1 MKFNNHIYPLLKEY
15 NCVVIPNFGSFVC
28 RNISAKFSENHS
40 QLLPPNKEIVFNKN
54 LKENDGVLIKN
65 ISAIK
70 NISYSESEKKINSW
84 VRKINKKVNKGKT
97 ISFQNIGSLRKVDKN
112 FIFDPNLNSIF
123 LKSSYGLSAVDTLQ
137 VNKTKI
143 IKPSFNNTMLKYA
156 AVLILFVSISAISI
170 NSYFDSVKSFNENS
184 YSVANKEI
192 NKKIQRA
199 TFNISPAI
207 PLVTLPIEKKYG
219 NFHIIAGSFRFE
231 ENSLKMIDLLQKKG
245 FIEARKV
252 GVNQYGLIQ
261 IAYNS
266 YDSVE
271 QARAALE
278 LLRYSE
284 DENAWLLIKN

>member
-28 RNISAKFSENHS
+28 RNISAKFSENHT

-54 LKENDGVLIKN
+54 LKENDGVLIKT
-65 ISAIK
+65 ISDLR

-84 VRKINKKVNKGKT
+84 VKKINEKINSGKS
-97 ISFQNIGSLRKVDKN
+97 ISFQNIGLLRKVDKN
-112 FIFDPNLNSIF
+112 FIFEPNRNSIF
-123 LKSSYGLSAVDTLQ
+123 LKSSYGLSAVDSLE
-137 VNKTKI
+137 VNSTKV
-143 IKPSFNNTMLKYA
+143 IKPSFNNSMLKYA
-156 AVLILFVSISAISI
+156 AILILFVSFSAISI
-170 NSYFDSVKSFNENS
+170 NSYFNSVRSFNENS
-184 YSVANKEI
+184 YSIASKEI

-199 TFNISPAI
+199 TFNISPAV

-231 ENSLKMIDLLQKKG
+231 ENSLKMIELLQKKG
-245 FIEARKV
+245 FMEARKV

-271 QARAALE
+271 QARAALD
-278 LLRYSE
+278 LLRDSQ

>member
-28 RNISAKFSENHS
+28 RNISAKFSENHT

-54 LKENDGVLIKN
+54 LKENDGVLIKT
-65 ISAIK
+65 ISDLK

-84 VRKINKKVNKGKT
+84 VKKINKKINSGKS
-97 ISFQNIGSLRKVDKN
+97 ISFQNIGLLRKVDKN
-112 FIFDPNLNSIF
+112 FIFEPNRNSIF
-123 LKSSYGLSAVDTLQ
+123 LKSSYGLSAVDSLE
-137 VNKTKI
+137 VNSTKV
-143 IKPSFNNTMLKYA
+143 IKPYFNNSMLKYA
-156 AVLILFVSISAISI
+156 AILILFVSFSAISI
-170 NSYFDSVKSFNENS
+170 NSYFNSVRSFNENS
-184 YSVANKEI
+184 YSIASKEI

-199 TFNISPAI
+199 TFNISPAV

-231 ENSLKMIDLLQKKG
+231 ENSLKMIELLQKKG
-245 FIEARKV
+245 FMEARKV

-261 IAYNS
+261 VAYNS

-278 LLRYSE
+278 LLRDSQ

>member
-15 NCVVIPNFGSFVC
+15 DCVVIPNFGSFVS
-28 RNISAKFSENHS
+28 RNISAKFSENHT

-54 LKENDGVLIKN
+54 LKENDGVLIKT
-65 ISAIK
+65 ISDLK

-84 VRKINKKVNKGKT
+84 VKKINKKINSGKS
-97 ISFQNIGSLRKVDKN
+97 ISFQNIGLLRKVDKN
-112 FIFDPNLNSIF
+112 FIFEPNRNSIF
-123 LKSSYGLSAVDTLQ
+123 LKSSYGLSAVDSLE
-137 VNKTKI
+137 VNNTKV
-143 IKPSFNNTMLKYA
+143 IKPYFNNSMLKYA
-156 AVLILFVSISAISI
+156 AILILFVSFSAISI
-170 NSYFDSVKSFNENS
+170 NSYFNSVRSFNENS
-184 YSVANKEI
+184 YSIASKEI

-199 TFNISPAI
+199 TFNISPAV

-231 ENSLKMIDLLQKKG
+231 ENSLKMIELLQKKG
-245 FIEARKV
+245 FMEARKV

-261 IAYNS
+261 VAYNS

-278 LLRYSE
+278 LLRYSQ

>member
-28 RNISAKFSENHS
+28 RNISAKFSENHT
-40 QLLPPNKEIVFNKN
+40 QLLPPNKEIVFNKT
-54 LKENDGVLIKN
+54 LKENDGVLIKT
-65 ISAIK
+65 ISDQK

-84 VRKINKKVNKGKT
+84 VKKINKKINSGKS
-97 ISFQNIGSLRKVDKN
+97 ISFQNIGLLRKVDKN
-112 FIFDPNLNSIF
+112 FIFEPNRNSIF
-123 LKSSYGLSAVDTLQ
+123 LKSSYGLSAVDSLE
-137 VNKTKI
+137 VNSTKV
-143 IKPSFNNTMLKYA
+143 IKPYFNNSMLKYA
-156 AVLILFVSISAISI
+156 AILILFVSFSAISI
-170 NSYFDSVKSFNENS
+170 NSYFNSVRSFNENS
-184 YSVANKEI
+184 YSIASKEI

-199 TFNISPAI
+199 TFNISPAV

-231 ENSLKMIDLLQKKG
+231 ENSLKMIELLQKKG
-245 FIEARKV
+245 FMEARKV

-261 IAYNS
+261 VAYNS

-278 LLRYSE
+278 LLRDSQ

>member
-1 MKFNNHIYPLLKEY
+1 MKFNNHIYPLLKEF

-28 RNISAKFSENHS
+28 RNISAKFSENHT

-54 LKENDGVLIKN
+54 LKEIDGVLIKT
-65 ISAIK
+65 ISDLR

-84 VRKINKKVNKGKT
+84 VKKINKKINSGKS
-97 ISFQNIGSLRKVDKN
+97 ISFQNIGLLRKVDKN
-112 FIFDPNLNSIF
+112 FIFEPNRNSIF
-123 LKSSYGLSAVDTLQ
+123 LKSSYGLSAVDSLEI
-137 VNKTKI
+137 NNTKV

-156 AVLILFVSISAISI
+156 AILILFVSFSAISI
-170 NSYFDSVKSFNENS
+170 NSYFNYVKSFNENS
-184 YSVANKEI
+184 YSIASKEI

-199 TFNISPAI
+199 TFNISPAV

-245 FIEARKV
+245 FREARKV

-261 IAYNS
+261 VAYNS

-278 LLRYSE
+278 LLRDSQ

>member
-28 RNISAKFSENHS
+28 RNISAKFSENHT

-54 LKENDGVLIKN
+54 LKENDGVLIKT
-65 ISAIK
+65 ISDLR

-84 VRKINKKVNKGKT
+84 VKKINKKINSGKS
-97 ISFQNIGSLRKVDKN
+97 ISFQNIGLLRKVDKN
-112 FIFDPNLNSIF
+112 FIFEVNRNSIF
-123 LKSSYGLSAVDTLQ
+123 LKSSYGLLAVDSLE
-137 VNKTKI
+137 VNNTKV

-156 AVLILFVSISAISI
+156 AILILFVSFSAISI
-170 NSYFDSVKSFNENS
+170 NSYFNYVKSFNENS
-184 YSVANKEI
+184 YSIASKEI

-199 TFNISPAI
+199 TFNISPAV

-245 FIEARKV
+245 FREARKV

-261 IAYNS
+261 VAYNS

-278 LLRYSE
+278 LLRDSQ

>member
-1 MKFNNHIYPLLKEY
+1 MKFNNQIYPLLKEY
-15 NCVVIPNFGSFVC
+15 NCIVIPNFGSFVC

-65 ISAIK
+65 ISEIK
-70 NISYSESEKKINSW
+70 NIPYSESEKKINSW
-84 VRKINKKVNKGKT
+84 VKKVNKKINKGKS

-112 FIFDPNLNSIF
+112 FIFEPNINSIF
-123 LKSSYGLSAVDTLQ
+123 LKSSYGLSAVDTLP
-137 VNKTKI
+137 VNNTKI

-156 AVLILFVSISAISI
+156 AILILFVSLSAISI
-170 NSYFDSVKSFNENS
+170 NSYFESVKSFNENS
-184 YSVANKEI
+184 YSVASKEI

-252 GVNQYGLIQ
+252 GVNKYGLIQ

-278 LLRYSE
+278 LLRDSE
-284 DENAWLLIKN
+284 DQNAWLLIKN

>member
-28 RNISAKFSENHS
+28 RNISAKFSENHA

-54 LKENDGVLIKN
+54 LKENDGVLIKT
-65 ISAIK
+65 ISDLR

-84 VRKINKKVNKGKT
+84 VKKINEKINSGKS
-97 ISFQNIGSLRKVDKN
+97 ISFQNIGLLRKVDKN
-112 FIFDPNLNSIF
+112 FIFEPNRNSIF
-123 LKSSYGLSAVDTLQ
+123 LKSSYGLSAVDSLE
-137 VNKTKI
+137 VNSIKV

-156 AVLILFVSISAISI
+156 AILILFVSFSAISI
-170 NSYFDSVKSFNENS
+170 NSYFNSVKSFNENS
-184 YSVANKEI
+184 YSIASKEI

-199 TFNISPAI
+199 TFNISPAV

-245 FIEARKV
+245 FMEARKV

-261 IAYNS
+261 VAYNS

-278 LLRYSE
+278 LLRDSQ

>member
-28 RNISAKFSENHS
+28 RNISAKFSENHT

-54 LKENDGVLIKN
+54 LKENDGVLIKS
-65 ISAIK
+65 ISDLR

-84 VRKINKKVNKGKT
+84 VKKINKKINSGKS
-97 ISFQNIGSLRKVDKN
+97 ISFQNIGLLRKVDKN
-112 FIFDPNLNSIF
+112 FIFEVNRNSIF
-123 LKSSYGLSAVDTLQ
+123 LKSSYGLLAVDSLE
-137 VNKTKI
+137 VNNTKV

-156 AVLILFVSISAISI
+156 AILILFVSFSAISI
-170 NSYFDSVKSFNENS
+170 NSYFNYVKSFNENS
-184 YSVANKEI
+184 YSIASKEI

-199 TFNISPAI
+199 TFNISPAV

-245 FIEARKV
+245 FREARKV

-261 IAYNS
+261 VAYNS

-278 LLRYSE
+278 LLRDSQ

>member
-1 MKFNNHIYPLLKEY
+1 MKLNNHIYPLLKEY

-28 RNISAKFSENHS
+28 RNISAKFSENHT

-54 LKENDGVLIKN
+54 LKKNDGVLIKT
-65 ISAIK
+65 ISDLR

-84 VRKINKKVNKGKT
+84 VKKINKKINSGKS
-97 ISFQNIGSLRKVDKN
+97 ISFQNIGLLRKVDKN
-112 FIFDPNLNSIF
+112 FIFEPNRNSIF
-123 LKSSYGLSAVDTLQ
+123 LKSSYGLSAVDSLEI
-137 VNKTKI
+137 NNTKV
-143 IKPSFNNTMLKYA
+143 IKPSFNSTMLKYA
-156 AVLILFVSISAISI
+156 AILILFASFSAISI

-184 YSVANKEI
+184 YSIASKEI

-199 TFNISPAI
+199 TFNISPAV

-245 FIEARKV
+245 FMEARKV

-261 IAYNS
+261 VAYNS
-266 YDSVE
+266 YDSD
-271 QARAALE
+271 L
-278 LLRYSE
+278 
-284 DENAWLLIKN
+284 

>member
-192 NKKIQRA
+192 NKKIQKA

>member
-28 RNISAKFSENHS
+28 RNISAKFSENHT

-54 LKENDGVLIKN
+54 LKENDGVLIKT
-65 ISAIK
+65 ISDLR

-84 VRKINKKVNKGKT
+84 VKKINKKINSGKS
-97 ISFQNIGSLRKVDKN
+97 ISFQNIGLLRKVDKN
-112 FIFDPNLNSIF
+112 FIFEPNRNSIF
-123 LKSSYGLSAVDTLQ
+123 LKSSYGLLAVDSLE
-137 VNKTKI
+137 VNKTKV

-156 AVLILFVSISAISI
+156 AILILFVSFSAISI
-170 NSYFDSVKSFNENS
+170 NSYFNYVKSFNENS
-184 YSVANKEI
+184 YSIASKEI

-199 TFNISPAI
+199 TFNISPAV

-245 FIEARKV
+245 FMEARKV

-278 LLRYSE
+278 LLRDSQ

>member
-15 NCVVIPNFGSFVC
+15 DCVVIPNFGSFVS
-28 RNISAKFSENHS
+28 RNISAKFSENHT

-54 LKENDGVLIKN
+54 LKENDGVLIKT
-65 ISAIK
+65 ISDLK

-84 VRKINKKVNKGKT
+84 VKKINKKINSGKS
-97 ISFQNIGSLRKVDKN
+97 ISFQNIGLLRKVDKN
-112 FIFDPNLNSIF
+112 FIFEPNRNSIF
-123 LKSSYGLSAVDTLQ
+123 LKSSYGLSAVDSLE
-137 VNKTKI
+137 VNNTKV
-143 IKPSFNNTMLKYA
+143 IKPYFNNSMLKYA
-156 AVLILFVSISAISI
+156 AILILFVSFSAISI
-170 NSYFDSVKSFNENS
+170 NSYFNSVRSFNENS
-184 YSVANKEI
+184 YSIASKEI

-199 TFNISPAI
+199 TFNISPAV

-231 ENSLKMIDLLQKKG
+231 ENSLKMIELLQKKG
-245 FIEARKV
+245 FMEARKV

-261 IAYNS
+261 VAYNS

-278 LLRYSE
+278 LLRDSQ

>member
-1 MKFNNHIYPLLKEY
+1 MKFNNHIYPLLKEF

-28 RNISAKFSENHS
+28 RNISAKFSENHT

-54 LKENDGVLIKN
+54 LKEIDGVLIKT
-65 ISAIK
+65 ISDLR

-84 VRKINKKVNKGKT
+84 VKKINKKINSGKS
-97 ISFQNIGSLRKVDKN
+97 ISFQNIGLLRKVDKN
-112 FIFDPNLNSIF
+112 FIFEPNRNSIF
-123 LKSSYGLSAVDTLQ
+123 LKSSYGLSAVDSLEI
-137 VNKTKI
+137 NNTKV

-156 AVLILFVSISAISI
+156 AILILFVSFSAISI
-170 NSYFDSVKSFNENS
+170 NSYFNYVKSFNENS
-184 YSVANKEI
+184 YSIASKEI

-199 TFNISPAI
+199 TFNISPAV
-207 PLVTLPIEKKYG
+207 PLETLPIEKKYG

-245 FIEARKV
+245 FREARKV

-261 IAYNS
+261 VAYNS

-278 LLRYSE
+278 LLRDSQ

>member
-1 MKFNNHIYPLLKEY
+1 M
-15 NCVVIPNFGSFVC
+15 
-28 RNISAKFSENHS
+28 
-40 QLLPPNKEIVFNKN
+40 
-54 LKENDGVLIKN
+54 
-65 ISAIK
+65 
-70 NISYSESEKKINSW
+70 
-84 VRKINKKVNKGKT
+84 
-97 ISFQNIGSLRKVDKN
+97 
-112 FIFDPNLNSIF
+112 
-123 LKSSYGLSAVDTLQ
+123 DTLP
-137 VNKTKI
+137 VNNTKI

-156 AVLILFVSISAISI
+156 AILILFVSFSAISI
-170 NSYFDSVKSFNENS
+170 NSYFESVKSFNENS
-184 YSVANKEI
+184 YAVASKEI

-252 GVNQYGLIQ
+252 GVNKYGLIQ

-278 LLRYSE
+278 LLRDSE

>member
-1 MKFNNHIYPLLKEY
+1 MKFNNHIYPLLKEF

-28 RNISAKFSENHS
+28 RNISAKFNENHT

-54 LKENDGVLIKN
+54 LKENDGVLIKT
-65 ISAIK
+65 ISDLR

-84 VRKINKKVNKGKT
+84 VKKINKKINSGKS
-97 ISFQNIGSLRKVDKN
+97 ISFQNIGLLRKVDKN
-112 FIFDPNLNSIF
+112 FIFEVNRNSIF
-123 LKSSYGLSAVDTLQ
+123 LKSSYGLSSVDSLEI
-137 VNKTKI
+137 NNTKV

-156 AVLILFVSISAISI
+156 AILILFVSFSAISI
-170 NSYFDSVKSFNENS
+170 NSYFNSVKSFNENS
-184 YSVANKEI
+184 YSIASKEI

-199 TFNISPAI
+199 TFNISPAV

-219 NFHIIAGSFRFE
+219 NFHIIAGSFRFK

-245 FIEARKV
+245 FMEARKV

-278 LLRYSE
+278 LLRDSQ

>member
-28 RNISAKFSENHS
+28 RNISAKFSENHT
-40 QLLPPNKEIVFNKN
+40 QLLPPNKEIVFNKT
-54 LKENDGVLIKN
+54 LKENDGVLIKT
-65 ISAIK
+65 ISDQK

-84 VRKINKKVNKGKT
+84 VKKINKKINSGKS
-97 ISFQNIGSLRKVDKN
+97 ISFQNIGLLRKVDKN
-112 FIFDPNLNSIF
+112 FIFEPNRNSIF
-123 LKSSYGLSAVDTLQ
+123 LKSSYGLSAVDSLE
-137 VNKTKI
+137 VNSTKV
-143 IKPSFNNTMLKYA
+143 IKPYFNNSMLKYA
-156 AVLILFVSISAISI
+156 AILILFVSFSAISI
-170 NSYFDSVKSFNENS
+170 NSYFNSVRSFNENS
-184 YSVANKEI
+184 YSIASKEI

-199 TFNISPAI
+199 TFNISPAV

-245 FIEARKV
+245 FMEARKV

-271 QARAALE
+271 QARAALD
-278 LLRYSE
+278 LLRDSQ

>member
-28 RNISAKFSENHS
+28 RNISAKFSENHT
-40 QLLPPNKEIVFNKN
+40 QLLPPNKEIVFNKT
-54 LKENDGVLIKN
+54 LKENDGVLIKT
-65 ISAIK
+65 ISDQK

-84 VRKINKKVNKGKT
+84 VKKINKKINSGKS
-97 ISFQNIGSLRKVDKN
+97 ISFQNIGLLRKVDKN
-112 FIFDPNLNSIF
+112 FIFEPNRNSIF
-123 LKSSYGLSAVDTLQ
+123 LKSSYGLSAVDSLE
-137 VNKTKI
+137 VNSTKV

-156 AVLILFVSISAISI
+156 AILILFVSFSAISI
-170 NSYFDSVKSFNENS
+170 NSYFNSVKSFNENS
-184 YSVANKEI
+184 YSIASKEI

-199 TFNISPAI
+199 TFNISPAV

-231 ENSLKMIDLLQKKG
+231 ENSLKMIELLQKKG
-245 FIEARKV
+245 FMEARKV

-261 IAYNS
+261 VAYNS

-278 LLRYSE
+278 LLRDSQ

>member
-1 MKFNNHIYPLLKEY
+1 MNFNDHIYPLLKEY

-54 LKENDGVLIKN
+54 LRENDGVLIKT
-65 ISAIK
+65 ISGVK

-84 VRKINKKVNKGKT
+84 VKKINKKINSGKS
-97 ISFQNIGSLRKVDKN
+97 ISFQNIGLLRKVDKN
-112 FIFDPNLNSIF
+112 FIFEVNRNSIF
-123 LKSSYGLSAVDTLQ
+123 LKSSYGLSSVDSLEI
-137 VNKTKI
+137 NNTKV
-143 IKPSFNNTMLKYA
+143 IKPSFNNIMLKYA
-156 AVLILFVSISAISI
+156 AILILFVSFSAISI
-170 NSYFDSVKSFNENS
+170 NSYFNSVKNFNENS
-184 YSVANKEI
+184 YSIASKEI

-199 TFNISPAI
+199 TFNISPAV

-245 FIEARKV
+245 FMEARKV

-261 IAYNS
+261 VAYNS

-271 QARAALE
+271 QARAALV
-278 LLRYSE
+278 LLRDSQ

>member
-28 RNISAKFSENHS
+28 RNISAKFSENHT

-54 LKENDGVLIKN
+54 LKENDGVLIKT
-65 ISAIK
+65 ISDLR

-84 VRKINKKVNKGKT
+84 VKKINEKINSGKS
-97 ISFQNIGSLRKVDKN
+97 ISFQNIGLLRKVDKN
-112 FIFDPNLNSIF
+112 FIFEPNRNSIF
-123 LKSSYGLSAVDTLQ
+123 LKSSYGLSAVDSLE
-137 VNKTKI
+137 VNSTKV

-156 AVLILFVSISAISI
+156 AILILFVSFSAISI
-170 NSYFDSVKSFNENS
+170 NSYFNSVKSFNENS
-184 YSVANKEI
+184 YSIASKEI

-199 TFNISPAI
+199 TFNISPAV

-231 ENSLKMIDLLQKKG
+231 ENSLKMIELLQKKG
-245 FIEARKV
+245 FMEARKV

-261 IAYNS
+261 VAYNS

-278 LLRYSE
+278 LLRDSQ

>member
-1 MKFNNHIYPLLKEY
+1 MKFNNHIYPLLKEF

-28 RNISAKFSENHS
+28 RNISAKFSENHT

-54 LKENDGVLIKN
+54 LKENDGVLIKT
-65 ISAIK
+65 ISDLR

-84 VRKINKKVNKGKT
+84 VKKINKKINSGKS
-97 ISFQNIGSLRKVDKN
+97 ISFQKIGLLKKVDKN
-112 FIFDPNLNSIF
+112 FIFEPNRNSIF
-123 LKSSYGLSAVDTLQ
+123 LKSSYGLLAVDSLE
-137 VNKTKI
+137 VNKTKV

-156 AVLILFVSISAISI
+156 AILILFVSFSAISI
-170 NSYFDSVKSFNENS
+170 NSYFNSVKSFNENS
-184 YSVANKEI
+184 YSIASKEI

-199 TFNISPAI
+199 TFNISPAV

-245 FIEARKV
+245 FMEARKV

-278 LLRYSE
+278 LLRDSQ

>member
-1 MKFNNHIYPLLKEY
+1 MNFNDHIYPLLKEY

-54 LKENDGVLIKN
+54 LKENDGVLIKT
-65 ISAIK
+65 ISDLR

-84 VRKINKKVNKGKT
+84 VKKINKKINKGKS
-97 ISFQNIGSLRKVDKN
+97 ISFLNIGLLRKVDKN
-112 FIFDPNLNSIF
+112 FIFEVNRNSIF
-123 LKSSYGLSAVDTLQ
+123 LKSSYGLSSVDSLEI
-137 VNKTKI
+137 NNTKV
-143 IKPSFNNTMLKYA
+143 IKPSFNNIMLKYA
-156 AVLILFVSISAISI
+156 AILILFVSFSAISI
-170 NSYFDSVKSFNENS
+170 NSYFNYVKSFNENS
-184 YSVANKEI
+184 YSIASKEI

-199 TFNISPAI
+199 TFNISPAV

-245 FIEARKV
+245 FMEARKV

-261 IAYNS
+261 VAYNS

-278 LLRYSE
+278 LLRDSQ

>member
-1 MKFNNHIYPLLKEY
+1 MKFNKHIFPLLKEY
-15 NCVVIPNFGSFVC
+15 DCVVIPHFGSFIC
-28 RNISAKFSENHS
+28 RNIPAKFSENRS
-40 QLLPPNKEIVFNKN
+40 KLLPPNKEIVFNKN
-54 LKENDGVLIKN
+54 LKKNDGVLVKN
-65 ISAIK
+65 ISELK
-70 NISYSESEKKINSW
+70 NISYSDAEEKINSW
-84 VRKINKKVNKGKT
+84 VKKIKKEINKGKS
-97 ISFQNIGSLRKVDKN
+97 IAFEKIGSLRKIDKN
-112 FIFDPNLNSIF
+112 FIFEPNHNSIF

-137 VNKTKI
+137 INKTKI
-143 IKPSFNNTMLKYA
+143 IKPSFSNTMLKYA
-156 AVLILFVSISAISI
+156 AILILFVSFSAISI

-184 YSVANKEI
+184 YYVASKEI

-252 GVNQYGLIQ
+252 GVNRYGLIQ

-271 QARAALE
+271 HARAALE
-278 LLRYSE
+278 LLRGAE

>member
-28 RNISAKFSENHS
+28 RNISAKFSENHT

-54 LKENDGVLIKN
+54 LKENDGVLIKT
-65 ISAIK
+65 ISDLR

-84 VRKINKKVNKGKT
+84 VKKINKKINSGKS
-97 ISFQNIGSLRKVDKN
+97 ISFQNIGLLKKVDKN
-112 FIFDPNLNSIF
+112 FIFEPNRNSIF
-123 LKSSYGLSAVDTLQ
+123 LKSSYGLLAVDSLE
-137 VNKTKI
+137 VNKTKV

-156 AVLILFVSISAISI
+156 AILILFVSFSAISI
-170 NSYFDSVKSFNENS
+170 NSYFNYVKSFNENS
-184 YSVANKEI
+184 YSIASKEI

-199 TFNISPAI
+199 TFNISPAV

-245 FIEARKV
+245 FMEARKV

-278 LLRYSE
+278 LLRDSQ